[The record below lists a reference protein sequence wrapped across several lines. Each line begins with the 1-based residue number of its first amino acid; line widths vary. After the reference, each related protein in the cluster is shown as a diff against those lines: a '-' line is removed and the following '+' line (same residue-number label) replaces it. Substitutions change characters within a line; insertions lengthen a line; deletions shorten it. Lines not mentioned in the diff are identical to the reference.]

1 MTAEPWGLRFIR
13 ELGLTAP
20 VSGIYR
26 TLRMRVT
33 EVELGRARIEAEPDA
48 EQAGFPTS
56 RGPIVHGGAVATIA
70 DSALACAAG
79 TLAQEGNVPTTV
91 DLRVEFFQTGRPG
104 PITADAEVRHRTRR
118 LAYCAATVRQN
129 GEVIAEARA
138 TIAYVPR

>member
-1 MTAEPWGLRFIR
+1 MTAPA
-13 ELGLTAP
+13 T
-20 VSGIYR
+20 GIYR
-26 TLRMRVT
+26 TLRMRIAK
-33 EVELGRARIEAEPDA
+33 VELGRARIEAEPDA

-79 TLAQEGNVPTTV
+79 TLAEEGNVPTTV
-91 DLRVEFFQTGRPG
+91 DLRVEFFRTGRPG
-104 PITADAEVRHRTRR
+104 QITADAEVRHRTRR

-138 TIAYVPR
+138 TVAYVAR